1 MQEGFNLSCDEVQD
15 TQNKGMVW
23 NCAYIQQTQKLHV
36 SCLMSKPVL
45 AYILTSHKLHPWPC
59 PTEQYEMVKILCIF
73 ASKLREMQ
81 REKKTNKHLLNI
93 ICNYVSTN
101 HVWAGGKDLLKL
113 FQFYIGIRKLFV
125 FVLLQ

>member
-1 MQEGFNLSCDEVQD
+1 MELCIHTANSETSCFMPHVQTSLSVHLNLPQ
-15 TQNKGMVW
+15 
-23 NCAYIQQTQKLHV
+23 A
-36 SCLMSKPVL
+36 PPL
-45 AYILTSHKLHPWPC
+45 ALPYTL
-59 PTEQYEMVKILCIF
+59 QYEMVKILCIF